1 MRCFGNLKKSLKQ
14 ITYKERNEMSY
25 VAKITNNGELTI
37 GNGQCVIT
45 KETLEAALSE
55 FNAKLA
61 HQNVLGHL
69 HRRNCGELEHMG
81 FSQKVVSAFCNGG
94 EGFAVIEPINT
105 PDGRELNRIMKDC
118 GKMAESDNGYV
129 FAPNGY
135 MDQDVFN
142 LTSIDVVKK

>member
-1 MRCFGNLKKSLKQ
+1 
-14 ITYKERNEMSY
+14 MSY
-25 VAKITNNGELTI
+25 VVKITKNGEITVD
-37 GNGQCVIT
+37 GNGCCVT
-45 KETLEAALSE
+45 KDLLEAVINE
-55 FNAKLA
+55 FNANAAA
-61 HQNVLGHL
+61 HNVLGHL
-69 HRRNCGELEHMG
+69 CRNGCNEVGYTG
-81 FSQKVVSAFCNGG
+81 FSHKVVSAFCNGG